1 VSTVVFVLATA
12 NLILTTPTG
21 LQRVI
26 SYVHDDL
33 HAQVLVDSDGV
44 MAFLWHP
51 PPGTTQVTLSTK

>member
-1 VSTVVFVLATA
+1 VLATA